1 MLSRMLAGVIVA
13 SCFSLG
19 TAHATSFDLEISS
32 TGNNGPVILDFGTV
46 PTGVDATYQ
55 GTIGVNFSGS
65 ELETTTAPT
74 GNGYS
79 VIDTCQSSVPSGT
92 ACSEYVDFN
101 QTTATLPGIYTID
114 QTIDWTIMNST
125 TGNVLDPVTFEYSIN
140 VGDVSATPLPAA
152 LPLFAGGL
160 GLIGL
165 FGWRRKRK
173 AQAVAA

>member
-92 ACSEYVDFN
+92 
-101 QTTATLPGIYTID
+101 
-114 QTIDWTIMNST
+114 
-125 TGNVLDPVTFEYSIN
+125 
-140 VGDVSATPLPAA
+140 
-152 LPLFAGGL
+152 
-160 GLIGL
+160 GL
-165 FGWRRKRK
+165 FRICGF
-173 AQAVAA
+173 QSDNSDVAGNLHYRSNDRLDNYEFDNRQCVGPGDF